1 MDANVAQ
8 QECNNNKYYALN
20 FKYNIYIYIFVILWA
35 NDLLVFGLIILK
47 GRRPSYL
54 EEEPNIN
61 IFFWTENILTIFF
74 FFIRLGG
81 AEPLFDADVDCLISV
96 YNWDVGDLF
105 QLKINWNHNWELG
118 GKKKLCPSYCHR
130 KSLKKK
136 KN

>member
-1 MDANVAQ
+1 M
-8 QECNNNKYYALN
+8 
-20 FKYNIYIYIFVILWA
+20 
-35 NDLLVFGLIILK
+35 FGLIILK

-105 QLKINWNHNWELG
+105 QLKINWNHN
-118 GKKKLCPSYCHR
+118 
-130 KSLKKK
+130 
-136 KN
+136 